1 MSTKTLITTCIE
13 PTNIK
18 DKKNILYAGD
28 WCFKNQK
35 FIKNMRENNIVCG
48 IHYSAL
54 HLNPIYNNINVNCTQ
69 SEKLQ
74 NMTVSLPMNE
84 NLSDNNI
91 NYIIE
96 KVKEYL

>member
-35 FIKNMRENNIVCG
+35 FIKNKNVFQNIWDSNR
-48 IHYSAL
+48 I
-54 HLNPIYNNINVNCTQ
+54 I
-69 SEKLQ
+69 
-74 NMTVSLPMNE
+74 VS
-84 NLSDNNI
+84 D
-91 NYIIE
+91 YKKIE
-96 KVKEYL
+96 KIHKKINLKLSNYLFNLHKKKISKKI